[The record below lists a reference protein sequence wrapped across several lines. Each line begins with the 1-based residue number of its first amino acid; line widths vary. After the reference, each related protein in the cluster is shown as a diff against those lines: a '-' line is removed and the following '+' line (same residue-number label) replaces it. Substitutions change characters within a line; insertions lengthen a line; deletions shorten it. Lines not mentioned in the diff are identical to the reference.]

1 MQIILNDQCDM
12 GARQAGSSLA
22 FLDKHNDD
30 FFLRSGAIYL
40 KNHINGCWS
49 DGSSQ
54 HVSNDPD
61 IQALADAVNVNIP
74 QSTNDQSAS
83 VSLISQT
90 DKEYLRN
97 VLIDAIIRTKD
108 PLR

>member
-1 MQIILNDQCDM
+1 MAVL
-12 GARQAGSSLA
+12 
-22 FLDKHNDD
+22 
-30 FFLRSGAIYL
+30 GAIYL
-40 KNHINGCWS
+40 KNHVNTYWS
-49 DGSSQ
+49 DGNDHHLST
-54 HVSNDPD
+54 DPD
-61 IQALADAVNVNIP
+61 IQALADAVNVNVSKP
-74 QSTNDQSAS
+74 TNDQSSS